1 MRSADTILLVF
12 YFVLMVGVGVYFARY
27 MKNVGVYFVGGKKLP
42 WWLGGVSFLMSYVSA
57 LSIVM
62 YTAMGYT
69 YGLVSMTLY
78 AASVPA
84 CLLTSELFARRWHRA
99 GISTPVEFLE
109 RRFSAGLRQVFAWS
123 GIPLKVIDEGLKI
136 IAVGVFVS
144 TGLGVSLNAAI
155 VLTGAIIVVYTTLGG
170 LWAVFIT
177 DFIQFVL
184 VTVAVVLLLP
194 LSLQRTGGM
203 ASFVAR
209 APEGFFHPLHAPYGG
224 FYVVGFVLLVT
235 LSIAGNWSL
244 IQRFYASRSET
255 DARRVGW
262 LATALFIV
270 LPPIWIFAGMAAR
283 VWLPAD
289 WAKHHDPQYVY
300 AEISRLLLPPGLLGL
315 VVAALFAATMS
326 VLSAGYN
333 VIASVLTVDVYQ
345 RLIRPDASQRR
356 LVTVGKG
363 LTVVVGACAM
373 LVAWIVIYLKWTL
386 FDTMVAAF
394 GFFLPPTVL
403 PVLAGLLWPRVT
415 SRGAL
420 AGFIAGIVTGA
431 AFLVVKPFLP
441 AAYGPSLQTVS
452 LWFSSVVV
460 VVAMAVGSNADE
472 RERARI
478 AEFYDSLERPAP
490 PSEVADVPEP
500 FLISGVVLLLLG
512 IVLAVIGW
520 LTGTPSVLASATGLL
535 LAVLGGL
542 LLARHWRTV
551 AKSEKTGAA
560 GEVP

>member
-1 MRSADTILLVF
+1 MRPADTILLLF
-12 YFVLMVGVGVYFARY
+12 YFVLMVGIGVYFARY
-27 MKNVGVYFVGGKKLP
+27 MKNVDVYFVGGKKLP

-69 YGLVSMTLY
+69 YGIVSMTLY
-78 AASVPA
+78 AVSVPA

-123 GIPLKVIDEGLKI
+123 GIPLKVVDEGLKI
-136 IAVGVFVS
+136 IAVAVFVS

-155 VLTGAIIVVYTTLGG
+155 VLTGVIIVVYTTLGG

-194 LSLQRTGGM
+194 LSLQKTGGVS
-203 ASFVAR
+203 AFVSQ
-209 APEGFFHPLHAPYGG
+209 APEGFFDPLHAPYGA
-224 FYVVGFVLLVT
+224 FYLVGFVLLVS
-235 LSIAGNWSL
+235 LSLAGNWSL

-262 LATALFIV
+262 LATALFLV

-283 VWLPAD
+283 VWLPGD
-289 WAKHHDPQYVY
+289 WAKSHDPQYVY
-300 AEISRLLLPPGLLGL
+300 AEICRLLLPPGLLGL

-356 LVTVGKG
+356 LVAVGKI
-363 LTVVVGACAM
+363 LTVIVGACAM
-373 LVAWIVIYLKWTL
+373 IVAWIVIYLKWTL

-420 AGFIAGIVTGA
+420 AGFITGIVSGA
-431 AFLVVKPFLP
+431 AFLVAKPFLP

-452 LWFSSVVV
+452 LWVSSLV
-460 VVAMAVGSNADE
+460 VVAAMAAFSSRDE
-472 RERARI
+472 KERGRV
-478 AEFYDSLERPAP
+478 AEFYDSLKRPAP
-490 PSEVADVPEP
+490 ASPVADVPEP

-512 IVLAVIGW
+512 IMLAGIGW
-520 LTGTPSVLASATGLL
+520 VTGTPSALASAIGLL
-535 LAVLGGL
+535 LAFLGGL
-542 LLARHWRTV
+542 LLVRHRRTLLK
-551 AKSEKTGAA
+551 AE
-560 GEVP
+560 